1 MKLKTF
7 NVFVFYHLMYILL
20 YSYLSK
26 NNTHFL
32 NDKLLSFPKSI
43 RLIIEKY
50 NLDQDKNARILSKLL
65 LLRGLSDLFPNENI
79 DLQFLQ
85 TDGKPIYKNLPIYF
99 TSSHSEDLVVVAFS
113 RTQEIG
119 IDIEFKKNI
128 DTEIFKDFL
137 HLQEQKAL
145 QKSKTRSAL
154 FYSLWTKKE
163 ALLKASGVGINADFK
178 TIDCSKSETN
188 FNGQNYFFKEILLDV
203 DYSCFI
209 SSREKVIKIDCKE
222 IIF

>member
-1 MKLKTF
+1 
-7 NVFVFYHLMYILL
+7 MYILL

-85 TDGKPIYKNLPIYF
+85 TDGKPIYKNLPIHF

-128 DTEIFKDFL
+128 DTEIFKDIL
-137 HLQEQKAL
+137 HLQEQKIL
-145 QKSKTRSAL
+145 QKSKTTSAL

-163 ALLKASGVGINADFK
+163 ALLKTCGLGINTDFK
-178 TIDCSKSETN
+178 TIDCSKNKTN
-188 FNGQNYFFKEILLDV
+188 FKGKNYFFKEILLDL

-209 SSREKVIKIDCKE
+209 SSREKTIKIDCKK
-222 IIF
+222 IVFI